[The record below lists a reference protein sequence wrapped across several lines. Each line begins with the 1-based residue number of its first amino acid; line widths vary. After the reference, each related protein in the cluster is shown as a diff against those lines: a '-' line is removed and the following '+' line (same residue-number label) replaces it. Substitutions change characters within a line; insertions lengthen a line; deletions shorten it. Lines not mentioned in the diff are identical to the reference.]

1 MNTRKRKFVAA
12 SVLVM
17 GLAIAAIPRDVVAS
31 PVSTIYSFGTTQPID
46 GGVPKGSL
54 TYANGLLFGRTTTTT
69 LTMPTPGGTPIGSYG
84 VIFHFDPDNVASSYS
99 IDHMFAGHDVDDGD
113 NPRHDAMTPLNG
125 LLYGTTLE
133 GGTHN
138 NGIIF
143 SIGQDGTG
151 YQVLLSLHNSIGD
164 ESHSCFVV
172 ANNTLYGMT
181 ASGGDNGE
189 GVVFSFDP
197 AAPTP
202 TPTATP
208 TPTPANFQTLFSF
221 ACSSSTGKEPHGR
234 LTLDPNGT
242 TLYGMTRKGGEHDFG
257 VVFSIDTSGNNYTEL
272 HDFTGGDSDGATSDH
287 GYLVQSGDHLYGMTT
302 DGGHHDD
309 GVIFKIKTDGHSF
322 QLLHKFGETHHD
334 GKNPYG
340 SLLLVGDTLYGT
352 TANGGD
358 NDLGTVFLINTDG
371 HNYQRLYNFGGKTNN
386 GDGSKPIDNV
396 ILVNGWLYGMTTE
409 GGAHNQGTIFKVSPV
424 PSRSPT
430 PAPRPT
436 PPPP

>member
-1 MNTRKRKFVAA
+1 MNTRKRKFVVA
-12 SVLVM
+12 SVLVI
-17 GLAIAAIPRDVVAS
+17 GLAMAAIPRDVVAS
-31 PVSTIYSFGTTQPID
+31 RVSTIYSFGTTQPID

-54 TYANGLLFGRTTTTT
+54 TYVSGLLFGRTTTTIA
-69 LTMPTPGGTPIGSYG
+69 TMPTPSSTPVGSYG
-84 VIFHFDPDNVASSYS
+84 VIFHFDPNNVASSYS
-99 IDHMFAGHDVDDGD
+99 IDHMFAGHDADDGD

-172 ANNTLYGMT
+172 ANNILYGMT

-197 AAPTP
+197 SAPTP

-208 TPTPANFQTLFSF
+208 TPTPANFQALFSF
-221 ACSSSTGKEPHGR
+221 ACASSTGKEPHGR

-272 HDFTGGDSDGATSDH
+272 HDFAGGDSDGATSDH
-287 GYLVQSGDHLYGMTT
+287 GYVVQSGHHLYGMTT

-309 GVIFKIKTDGHSF
+309 GVLFKLNIDDQSF

-340 SLLLVGDTLYGT
+340 SLLLVGDQLYGT

-358 NDLGTVFLINTDG
+358 NDLGTVFVINTSG
-371 HNYQRLYNFGGKTNN
+371 NNYQRLYSFGGQGNN
-386 GDGSKPIDNV
+386 GDGAKPIDNV

-409 GGAHNQGTIFKVSPV
+409 GGTNNQGTIFKVSPI
-424 PSRSPT
+424 PARSPT

-436 PPPP
+436 PRG

>member
-1 MNTRKRKFVAA
+1 MIKRKTKVVVGCALVFE
-12 SVLVM
+12 LVM
-17 GLAIAAIPRDVVAS
+17 AAVPRVVAVS
-31 PVSTIYSFGTTQPID
+31 SNSTIYSFGTTQPVD

-54 TYANGLLFGRTTTTT
+54 TYVNGLLFGRTTTT
-69 LTMPTPGGTPIGSYG
+69 LTTPTPSGPPSGSYG
-84 VIFHFDPDNVASSYS
+84 VIFHFDPNNVASSYS
-99 IDHMFAGHDVDDGD
+99 IDHVFTGHPDDGD
-113 NPRHDAMTPLNG
+113 NPRHDAMTPFNG

-133 GGTHN
+133 GGTN
-138 NGIIF
+138 DTGIIF

-151 YQVLLSLHNSIGD
+151 YQVLLSLAKPSGD

-172 ANNTLYGMT
+172 ANDILYGMT

-189 GVVFSFDP
+189 GVVFAFDP
-197 AAPTP
+197 FMS
-202 TPTATP
+202 
-208 TPTPANFQTLFSF
+208 NFQTVFSF
-221 ACSSSTGKEPHGR
+221 ACASSTGKEPHGR

-242 TLYGMTRKGGEHDFG
+242 TLYGMTRKGGDHDFG
-257 VVFSIDTSGNNYTEL
+257 VVFSIDTNGTNYTEL
-272 HDFTGGDSDGATSDH
+272 HDFSGGSSDGATSDH
-287 GYLVQSGDHLYGMTT
+287 GYVVQSGHHLYGMTT
-302 DGGHHDD
+302 NGGHHND
-309 GVIFKIKTDGHSF
+309 GVIFKLNIDDQSF

-340 SLLLVGDTLYGT
+340 SLLLVGDQLYGM

-358 NDLGTVFLINTDG
+358 NDMGTVFVIRTDG
-371 HNYQRLYNFGGKTNN
+371 HGYQRLYSFGGRA

-409 GGAHNQGTIFKVSPV
+409 GGAYGQGAIFKVSPV

-436 PPPP
+436 PPG

>member
-1 MNTRKRKFVAA
+1 MAQPLRVEFEATIRPKRDR
-12 SVLVM
+12 S
-17 GLAIAAIPRDVVAS
+17 
-31 PVSTIYSFGTTQPID
+31 SF
-46 GGVPKGSL
+46 
-54 TYANGLLFGRTTTTT
+54 
-69 LTMPTPGGTPIGSYG
+69 
-84 VIFHFDPDNVASSYS
+84 S
-99 IDHMFAGHDVDDGD
+99 IDHMFLGHDADDGD
-113 NPRHDAMTPLNG
+113 NPRHDAMTPFNG
-125 LLYGTTLE
+125 LLYGTTLD

-151 YQVLLSLHNSIGD
+151 YQVLVSLHNSIGD

-172 ANNTLYGMT
+172 ANNILYGMT

-197 AAPTP
+197 SAPTP

-221 ACSSSTGKEPHGR
+221 ACASSTGKEPHGR

-272 HDFTGGDSDGATSDH
+272 HDFAGGDSDGATSDH
-287 GYLVQSGDHLYGMTT
+287 GYVVQSGDHLYGMTT
-302 DGGHHDD
+302 NGGHHDD
-309 GVIFKIKTDGHSF
+309 GVLFRIKTDGSSF

-334 GKNPYG
+334 GQNPYG
-340 SLLLVGDTLYGT
+340 SLLLVGNQLYGT

-371 HNYQRLYNFGGKTNN
+371 HNYQRLYSFGGKTNN
-386 GDGSKPIDNV
+386 GDGAKPIDNV

>member
-1 MNTRKRKFVAA
+1 
-12 SVLVM
+12 
-17 GLAIAAIPRDVVAS
+17 
-31 PVSTIYSFGTTQPID
+31 
-46 GGVPKGSL
+46 
-54 TYANGLLFGRTTTTT
+54 
-69 LTMPTPGGTPIGSYG
+69 
-84 VIFHFDPDNVASSYS
+84 
-99 IDHMFAGHDVDDGD
+99 MFAGHDADDGD

-138 NGIIF
+138 NSIVF
-143 SIGQDGTG
+143 SSGKNGTG
-151 YQVLLSLHNSIGD
+151 YQVLLSFHNSIGD

-172 ANNTLYGMT
+172 ANNILYGMT

-197 AAPTP
+197 SAPTP

-221 ACSSSTGKEPHGR
+221 ACASSTGKEPHGR

-242 TLYGMTRKGGEHDFG
+242 
-257 VVFSIDTSGNNYTEL
+257 
-272 HDFTGGDSDGATSDH
+272 
-287 GYLVQSGDHLYGMTT
+287 
-302 DGGHHDD
+302 
-309 GVIFKIKTDGHSF
+309 
-322 QLLHKFGETHHD
+322 
-334 GKNPYG
+334 
-340 SLLLVGDTLYGT
+340 TLYGT

-371 HNYQRLYNFGGKTNN
+371 HNYQRLYSFGGKTNN
-386 GDGSKPIDNV
+386 GDGAKPIDNV

>member
-1 MNTRKRKFVAA
+1 MISRKMKHIVAFALALGLVAA
-12 SVLVM
+12 T
-17 GLAIAAIPRDVVAS
+17 IPRDVTAAS
-31 PVSTIYSFGTTQPID
+31 TNTIYSFGTTQPVD

-54 TYANGLLFGRTTTTT
+54 TYVNGLLFGRTTTT
-69 LTMPTPGGTPIGSYG
+69 LTTPTPGGPPSGSYG
-84 VIFHFDPDNVASSYS
+84 VIFHFDPNNVVSSYS
-99 IDHMFAGHDVDDGD
+99 IDHVFTGHPDDGD
-113 NPRHDAMTPLNG
+113 NPRHDAMTPFNG

-133 GGTHN
+133 GGTN
-138 NGIIF
+138 DTGIIF

-151 YQVLLSLHNSIGD
+151 YQVLFSLAKPSGD

-172 ANNTLYGMT
+172 ANDILYGMT

-189 GVVFSFDP
+189 GVVFAFDP
-197 AAPTP
+197 FMS
-202 TPTATP
+202 
-208 TPTPANFQTLFSF
+208 NFQTVFSF
-221 ACSSSTGKEPHGR
+221 ACASSTGKEPHGR

-242 TLYGMTRKGGEHDFG
+242 TLYGMTRKGGDHDFG
-257 VVFSIDTSGNNYTEL
+257 VVFSIDTNGTNYTEL
-272 HDFTGGDSDGATSDH
+272 HDFAGGSSDGATSDH
-287 GYLVQSGDHLYGMTT
+287 GYVVQSGHHLYGMTT
-302 DGGHHDD
+302 NGGHHND
-309 GVIFKIKTDGHSF
+309 GVIFKLNIDDQSF

-340 SLLLVGDTLYGT
+340 SLLLVCDQLYGM

-358 NDLGTVFLINTDG
+358 NDMGTVFVIRTDG
-371 HNYQRLYNFGGKTNN
+371 HGYQRLYSFGGQA

-409 GGAHNQGTIFKVSPV
+409 GGAYGQGAIFKVSPV

-436 PPPP
+436 PPG

>member
-1 MNTRKRKFVAA
+1 MISRKIKHVVALTFA
-12 SVLVM
+12 L
-17 GLAIAAIPRDVVAS
+17 GLAVAVIPRDVAAS
-31 PVSTIYSFGTTQPID
+31 SNSTIYSFGTITPD
-46 GGVPKGSL
+46 GAVPKGSL
-54 TYANGLLFGRTTTTT
+54 TYVNGLLFGRTTTTYEAAHGQ
-69 LTMPTPGGTPIGSYG
+69 PHYG
-84 VIFHFDPDNVASSYS
+84 AIFHFDPNNVASTYS

-113 NPRHDAMTPLNG
+113 NPRHDAMTPFNG
-125 LLYGTTLE
+125 LLYGTTLD

-138 NGIIF
+138 TGIIF

-151 YQVLLSLHNSIGD
+151 YRVLLSLHNSIG
-164 ESHSCFVV
+164 EQSHSCFVV
-172 ANNTLYGMT
+172 ANDILYGMT
-181 ASGGDNGE
+181 AAGGDNGE

-197 AAPTP
+197 SAPTP

-208 TPTPANFQTLFSF
+208 TPTPANFQTLYSF
-221 ACSSSTGKEPHGR
+221 ACASLGKEPHGR
-234 LTLDPNGT
+234 LTLDPNET

-257 VVFSIDTSGNNYTEL
+257 VVFSIDTSGNNYMVL
-272 HDFTGGDSDGATSDH
+272 HDFAGGDSDGATSDH
-287 GYLVQSGDHLYGMTT
+287 GYVVQSGDHLYGMTT
-302 DGGHHDD
+302 NGGHHDD

-340 SLLLVGDTLYGT
+340 SLLLVGDQLYGT

-358 NDLGTVFLINTDG
+358 NDLGTVFVINTDG
-371 HNYQRLYNFGGKTNN
+371 HNYQRLYSFSGKTNN

-409 GGAHNQGTIFKVSPV
+409 GGAYGQGGIFKVSPI

-436 PPPP
+436 PPH